1 MLKQPK
7 YYTPQE
13 SYVRIAAYCAYQER
27 TQQEVRE
34 KLQSYGLDE
43 DDVEELIVRMIQE
56 KFVNEERF
64 AKAYAG
70 GRFRQKKWG
79 RIKIKMALKAQGL
92 SAYCVQQGMNVIDPD
107 EYWQNLLHLAEK
119 KNAIEK
125 EPNPLLRRQK
135 IARFLMGK
143 GYEQDLIK
151 MAMDDLGKE
160 AEEE

>member
-1 MLKQPK
+1 MQKQPK

-27 TQQEVRE
+27 TQQDVRE
-34 KLQSYGLDE
+34 KLQSYGLDD

-92 SAYCVQQGMNVIDPD
+92 SPYCVQQGMNVIDPD

-119 KNAIEK
+119 KNAVEK
-125 EPNPLLRRQK
+125 ESNPLLRKQK
-135 IARFLMGK
+135 ITRFLMGK
-143 GYEQDLIK
+143 GYEQDLVWEAIETVNGIK
-151 MAMDDLGKE
+151 R
-160 AEEE
+160 